1 MAKKLS
7 PMMSFYLDLKENYK
21 DAIVLFRLGD
31 FYEMFFDDAIKASR
45 ILDITLTGRDCGLE
59 KRAPMCGV
67 PYHAVDS
74 YIAKETDSY
83 KQTIADKNMR
93 ISELLHLNNN
103 LNKQLDEYKMR
114 EDNVNKALITA
125 IEKAQEMEMLVKKS
139 YNIELER
146 LRIWRDKW
154 NSYAE
159 KCKGIVGFNSL
170 KGEVIGVLS
179 VLENELIERID
190 KGIALNTKAGLN
202 EAEEQY
208 SKEVARIQSKQ
219 NKANEDLI
227 ATDEEIERILSN
239 PDFNN
244 LIKSLGIA

>member
-1 MAKKLS
+1 MYSFDIVKKG
-7 PMMSFYLDLKENYK
+7 YNKEQ
-21 DAIVLFRLGD
+21 
-31 FYEMFFDDAIKASR
+31 
-45 ILDITLTGRDCGLE
+45 
-59 KRAPMCGV
+59 
-67 PYHAVDS
+67 VDS

-170 KGEVIGVLS
+170 KGDRKS
-179 VLENELIERID
+179 V
-190 KGIALNTKAGLN
+190 
-202 EAEEQY
+202 
-208 SKEVARIQSKQ
+208 V
-219 NKANEDLI
+219 
-227 ATDEEIERILSN
+227 
-239 PDFNN
+239 
-244 LIKSLGIA
+244 

>member
-1 MAKKLS
+1 MYSFDIVKKG
-7 PMMSFYLDLKENYK
+7 YNKEQ
-21 DAIVLFRLGD
+21 
-31 FYEMFFDDAIKASR
+31 
-45 ILDITLTGRDCGLE
+45 
-59 KRAPMCGV
+59 
-67 PYHAVDS
+67 VDS

-190 KGIALNTKAGLN
+190 KGIALNTKAGIN

>member
-1 MAKKLS
+1 MYSFDIVKKG
-7 PMMSFYLDLKENYK
+7 YNKEQ
-21 DAIVLFRLGD
+21 
-31 FYEMFFDDAIKASR
+31 
-45 ILDITLTGRDCGLE
+45 
-59 KRAPMCGV
+59 
-67 PYHAVDS
+67 VDS

-125 IEKAQEMEMLVKKS
+125 IEKSQEMEMLVKKS

>member
-1 MAKKLS
+1 MYSFDIVKKG
-7 PMMSFYLDLKENYK
+7 YNKEQ
-21 DAIVLFRLGD
+21 
-31 FYEMFFDDAIKASR
+31 
-45 ILDITLTGRDCGLE
+45 
-59 KRAPMCGV
+59 
-67 PYHAVDS
+67 VDS

>member
-1 MAKKLS
+1 MYSFDIVKKG
-7 PMMSFYLDLKENYK
+7 YNKEQ
-21 DAIVLFRLGD
+21 
-31 FYEMFFDDAIKASR
+31 
-45 ILDITLTGRDCGLE
+45 
-59 KRAPMCGV
+59 
-67 PYHAVDS
+67 VDS

-125 IEKAQEMEMLVKKS
+125 IEKAQEMEMLVKKG

>member
-1 MAKKLS
+1 MYSFDIVKKG
-7 PMMSFYLDLKENYK
+7 YNKEQ
-21 DAIVLFRLGD
+21 
-31 FYEMFFDDAIKASR
+31 
-45 ILDITLTGRDCGLE
+45 
-59 KRAPMCGV
+59 
-67 PYHAVDS
+67 VDS

-227 ATDEEIERILSN
+227 ATDEEIERMLSN

>member
-1 MAKKLS
+1 MYSFDIVKKG
-7 PMMSFYLDLKENYK
+7 YNKEQ
-21 DAIVLFRLGD
+21 
-31 FYEMFFDDAIKASR
+31 
-45 ILDITLTGRDCGLE
+45 
-59 KRAPMCGV
+59 
-67 PYHAVDS
+67 VDS

-219 NKANEDLI
+219 NKVNEDLI

>member
-1 MAKKLS
+1 MYSFDIVKKG
-7 PMMSFYLDLKENYK
+7 YNK
-21 DAIVLFRLGD
+21 VQ
-31 FYEMFFDDAIKASR
+31 
-45 ILDITLTGRDCGLE
+45 
-59 KRAPMCGV
+59 
-67 PYHAVDS
+67 VDS

-154 NSYAE
+154 TSYAE

-219 NKANEDLI
+219 NKVNEDLI

>member
-1 MAKKLS
+1 
-7 PMMSFYLDLKENYK
+7 
-21 DAIVLFRLGD
+21 
-31 FYEMFFDDAIKASR
+31 
-45 ILDITLTGRDCGLE
+45 
-59 KRAPMCGV
+59 
-67 PYHAVDS
+67 
-74 YIAKETDSY
+74 
-83 KQTIADKNMR
+83 
-93 ISELLHLNNN
+93 
-103 LNKQLDEYKMR
+103 
-114 EDNVNKALITA
+114 
-125 IEKAQEMEMLVKKS
+125 MLVKKS

>member
-1 MAKKLS
+1 MYSFDIVKKG
-7 PMMSFYLDLKENYK
+7 YNKEQ
-21 DAIVLFRLGD
+21 
-31 FYEMFFDDAIKASR
+31 
-45 ILDITLTGRDCGLE
+45 
-59 KRAPMCGV
+59 
-67 PYHAVDS
+67 VDS

-159 KCKGIVGFNSL
+159 KCKGLVGFNSL

-219 NKANEDLI
+219 NKVNGDLI

>member
-1 MAKKLS
+1 M
-7 PMMSFYLDLKENYK
+7 
-21 DAIVLFRLGD
+21 LFR
-31 FYEMFFDDAIKASR
+31 S
-45 ILDITLTGRDCGLE
+45 
-59 KRAPMCGV
+59 
-67 PYHAVDS
+67 
-74 YIAKETDSY
+74 
-83 KQTIADKNMR
+83 
-93 ISELLHLNNN
+93 
-103 LNKQLDEYKMR
+103 
-114 EDNVNKALITA
+114 LITA

-219 NKANEDLI
+219 NKVNEDLI

>member
-1 MAKKLS
+1 MYSFDIVKKG
-7 PMMSFYLDLKENYK
+7 YNKEQ
-21 DAIVLFRLGD
+21 
-31 FYEMFFDDAIKASR
+31 
-45 ILDITLTGRDCGLE
+45 
-59 KRAPMCGV
+59 
-67 PYHAVDS
+67 VDS

-179 VLENELIERID
+179 ALENELIERID